1 MADMDEIKAAVQEED
16 CTSLAN
22 WRKDLSLIS
31 RQQSLPGKCILKN
44 TFFKIQYWQIKGGV
58 ASVSEAKAIQSQLS
72 MIRISTFES
81 IWPALFIIPLLL
93 FDIHIMKWCLGI
105 RNVIFW
111 FLCTL
116 RSFIITEDPVL
127 KPLSVVLLMQ
137 ERSPALDMLQLMLHY
152 KQLGL
157 ISD

>member
-1 MADMDEIKAAVQEED
+1 MM
-16 CTSLAN
+16 
-22 WRKDLSLIS
+22 
-31 RQQSLPGKCILKN
+31 
-44 TFFKIQYWQIKGGV
+44 F
-58 ASVSEAKAIQSQLS
+58 
-72 MIRISTFES
+72 
-81 IWPALFIIPLLL
+81 
-93 FDIHIMKWCLGI
+93 GI

-137 ERSPALDMLQLMLHY
+137 ERSPALNMLQLHY

>member
-1 MADMDEIKAAVQEED
+1 MKLKQLYRKKIALHLQTEGKTWVWLAGN
-16 CTSLAN
+16 SLYLEN
-22 WRKDLSLIS
+22 VFK
-31 RQQSLPGKCILKN
+31 KN

-137 ERSPALDMLQLMLHY
+137 ECSPALDMLQLMLHY